1 MADFL
6 AVLLKESR
14 PFIERII
21 GVRVLIV
28 LVDCKE
34 ILRFGD
40 KCRSGGVRRIF
51 TRTRNSVSL

>member
-40 KCRSGGVRRIF
+40 KCRSGA
-51 TRTRNSVSL
+51 